1 MTKGQKTAL
10 FVAMVTSFM
19 APFMSAALNL
29 SVTDISTQFN
39 APVGISTWVVNAYTL
54 STAAFS
60 ACMGSLADLRGR
72 RKMILVGCI
81 AFAAT
86 SALCALSP
94 SIYLL
99 VAFRFLT
106 GISAAVVLAANVP
119 LMLLYFTPQVKGRM
133 LGISVSAVFVG
144 LALGPTLGGVL
155 NDTLGWRAIFVLGIV
170 LSMLAFA
177 FCLRLKDDS
186 KEASA
191 SFDHRGNTLYVIAIM
206 LLMLGLTELTT
217 QQWGPLVLCAGV
229 LVLVVFVLFE
239 WRCERP
245 MLHVRLFTKSRAYG
259 FSNLAT
265 MLNFAAVFAVSYTM
279 AIYLQN
285 VKGLD
290 AAVAGLILIAQ
301 PLAQVVLAP
310 VSGRLSDRFAPAA
323 IATVGVA
330 LCTCSLGM
338 LLTLTADTPLWF
350 IVTALVVLGI
360 GLGAFSAPNNN
371 AILSC
376 VDRSHYSEANATVST
391 MRGIGQTASL
401 AFASLMLSSSLGS
414 TIFSESDP
422 QVLTAAIAQ
431 IMFVCFVLSV
441 LTIAASLVRNKRA

>member
-1 MTKGQKTAL
+1 MTRGQKTAL

-119 LMLLYFTPQVKGRM
+119 LMLLYFAPQVKGRM

-229 LVLVVFVLFE
+229 LALVVFVLFE

-245 MLHVRLFTKSRAYG
+245 MLHVRLFAKSRAYG

-350 IVTALVVLGI
+350 IVAALVVLGI

-376 VDRSHYSEANATVST
+376 VDRSRYSEANATVST

>member
-29 SVTDISTQFN
+29 SITDISTEFN
-39 APVGISTWVVNAYTL
+39 APAGISTWVVNAYTL

-94 SIYLL
+94 CIYLL

-133 LGISVSAVFVG
+133 LGISVSATFVG

-155 NDTLGWRAIFVLGIV
+155 NDTLGWRAIFALGIV

-191 SFDHRGNTLYVIAIM
+191 SFDHRGNTLYVIAVM

-217 QQWGPLVLCAGV
+217 QQWGPLVLCAGA
-229 LVLVVFVLFE
+229 LALIVFVLFE

-245 MLHVRLFTKSRAYG
+245 MLHVRLFAKSRAYG

-290 AAVAGLILIAQ
+290 AAVAGLLLIAQ

-338 LLTLTADTPLWF
+338 LLTLSADTPLWF

-422 QVLTAAIAQ
+422 QVLSTAIAQ
-431 IMFVCFVLSV
+431 IMLVCFVLSV

>member
-338 LLTLTADTPLWF
+338 LLTLNTDTPLWF

>member
-119 LMLLYFTPQVKGRM
+119 LMLLYFAPQVKGRM

-144 LALGPTLGGVL
+144 LALGPTLGGAL

-191 SFDHRGNTLYVIAIM
+191 SFDHRGNTLYVIAVM

-217 QQWGPLVLCAGV
+217 QQWGPLVLCTGV

-245 MLHVRLFTKSRAYG
+245 MLHVRLFAQSRAYG

-323 IATVGVA
+323 IATAGVA

-338 LLTLTADTPLWF
+338 LLTLNTDTPLWF

>member
-39 APVGISTWVVNAYTL
+39 APVDISTWVVNAYTL

-119 LMLLYFTPQVKGRM
+119 LMLLYFAPQVKGRM

-245 MLHVRLFTKSRAYG
+245 MLHVRLFAKSRAYG

-338 LLTLTADTPLWF
+338 LLTLNADTPLWF

>member
-119 LMLLYFTPQVKGRM
+119 LMLLYFAPQVKGRM

-229 LVLVVFVLFE
+229 LALVVFVLFE

-245 MLHVRLFTKSRAYG
+245 MLHVRLFAQSRAYG

-338 LLTLTADTPLWF
+338 LLTLNTDTPLWF

>member
-39 APVGISTWVVNAYTL
+39 APVDISTWVVNAYTL

-186 KEASA
+186 REASA

-245 MLHVRLFTKSRAYG
+245 MLHVRLFTQSRAYG

-338 LLTLTADTPLWF
+338 LLTLNADTPLWF

>member
-39 APVGISTWVVNAYTL
+39 APVDISTWVVNAYTL

-119 LMLLYFTPQVKGRM
+119 LMLLYFAPQVKGRM

-245 MLHVRLFTKSRAYG
+245 MLHVRLFAKSRAYG

-301 PLAQVVLAP
+301 PLA
-310 VSGRLSDRFAPAA
+310 
-323 IATVGVA
+323 
-330 LCTCSLGM
+330 
-338 LLTLTADTPLWF
+338 
-350 IVTALVVLGI
+350 
-360 GLGAFSAPNNN
+360 
-371 AILSC
+371 
-376 VDRSHYSEANATVST
+376 
-391 MRGIGQTASL
+391 
-401 AFASLMLSSSLGS
+401 
-414 TIFSESDP
+414 
-422 QVLTAAIAQ
+422 
-431 IMFVCFVLSV
+431 
-441 LTIAASLVRNKRA
+441 

>member
-245 MLHVRLFTKSRAYG
+245 MLHVRLFAKSRAYG

-338 LLTLTADTPLWF
+338 LLTLNTDTPLWF

>member
-144 LALGPTLGGVL
+144 LALGPTFGGVL

-245 MLHVRLFTKSRAYG
+245 MLHVRLFAQSRAYG

-338 LLTLTADTPLWF
+338 LLTLNADTPLWF

>member
-106 GISAAVVLAANVP
+106 GVSAAVVLAANVP
-119 LMLLYFTPQVKGRM
+119 LMLLYFAPQVKGRM

-245 MLHVRLFTKSRAYG
+245 MLHVRLFAKSRAYG

-330 LCTCSLGM
+330 LCTCSLGI

>member
-39 APVGISTWVVNAYTL
+39 APVDISTWVVNAYTL

-119 LMLLYFTPQVKGRM
+119 LMLLYFAPQVKGRM

-245 MLHVRLFTKSRAYG
+245 MLHVRLFAKSRAYG

>member
-191 SFDHRGNTLYVIAIM
+191 SFDHRGNTLYVIAVM

-217 QQWGPLVLCAGV
+217 QQWGPLVLCTGV

-245 MLHVRLFTKSRAYG
+245 MLHVRLFAQSRAYG

>member
-106 GISAAVVLAANVP
+106 GVSAAVVLAANVP
-119 LMLLYFTPQVKGRM
+119 LMLLYFAPQVKGRM

-217 QQWGPLVLCAGV
+217 QQWGPLVLCAGA

-245 MLHVRLFTKSRAYG
+245 MLHVRLFAQSKAYG

>member
-94 SIYLL
+94 SIYLF

-119 LMLLYFTPQVKGRM
+119 LMLLYFAPQVKGRM

-338 LLTLTADTPLWF
+338 LLTLNADTPLWF

-431 IMFVCFVLSV
+431 IMFVCFALSV

>member
-119 LMLLYFTPQVKGRM
+119 LMLLYFAPQVKGRM

-191 SFDHRGNTLYVIAIM
+191 SFDHRGNTLYVIAVM

-217 QQWGPLVLCAGV
+217 QQWGPLVLCTGV

-245 MLHVRLFTKSRAYG
+245 MLHVRLFAQSRAYG

-279 AIYLQN
+279 AVYLQN

>member
-1 MTKGQKTAL
+1 MTKDQKTAL

-99 VAFRFLT
+99 VVFRFLT

-422 QVLTAAIAQ
+422 QVLTAAITQ

>member
-1 MTKGQKTAL
+1 MTKDQKTAL

-19 APFMSAALNL
+19 APFMSSALNL

-39 APVGISTWVVNAYTL
+39 APAGISTWVVNAYTL

-86 SALCALSP
+86 SALCALST

-106 GISAAVVLAANVP
+106 GVSAAVVLAANVP
-119 LMLLYFTPQVKGRM
+119 LMLLYFAPQVKGRM
-133 LGISVSAVFVG
+133 LGISVSSVFVG

-177 FCLRLKDDS
+177 FCLRLEDDS
-186 KEASA
+186 NEAPA

-217 QQWGPLVLCAGV
+217 QQWGPFVLCAGV
-229 LVLVVFVLFE
+229 LVLVVFVVFE

-245 MLHVRLFTKSRAYG
+245 MIHVRLFAKSRAYG

-290 AAVAGLILIAQ
+290 AAVAGLLLIAQ

-310 VSGRLSDRFAPAA
+310 VSGRLSDRFAPAV
-323 IATVGVA
+323 IATAGVA

-338 LLTLTADTPLWF
+338 LLTLSADTPLWF
-350 IVTALVVLGI
+350 IVTAFVVLGI
-360 GLGAFSAPNNN
+360 GLGTFSAPNNN

-401 AFASLMLSSSLGS
+401 AFASMMLSSSLGS

-422 QVLTAAIAQ
+422 QVLSAAIAH
-431 IMFVCFVLSV
+431 IMLACFVLSV

>member
-245 MLHVRLFTKSRAYG
+245 MLHVRLFAQSRAYG

-338 LLTLTADTPLWF
+338 LLTLNTDTPLWF

>member
-217 QQWGPLVLCAGV
+217 QQWGPLVLCAGM

-245 MLHVRLFTKSRAYG
+245 MLHVRLFAQSRAYG

-338 LLTLTADTPLWF
+338 LLTLNADTPLWF

>member
-119 LMLLYFTPQVKGRM
+119 LMLLYFAPQVKGRM

-245 MLHVRLFTKSRAYG
+245 MLHVRLFAQSRAYG

-338 LLTLTADTPLWF
+338 LLTLTADTSLWF

>member
-39 APVGISTWVVNAYTL
+39 APVDISTWVVNAYTL

-86 SALCALSP
+86 SALCALPP

-217 QQWGPLVLCAGV
+217 QQWGPLVLCVGV

-245 MLHVRLFTKSRAYG
+245 MLHVRLFAQSRAYG

-338 LLTLTADTPLWF
+338 LLTLNTGTPLWF

>member
-39 APVGISTWVVNAYTL
+39 APVDISTWVVNAYTL

-245 MLHVRLFTKSRAYG
+245 MLHVRLFAQSRAYG

>member
-119 LMLLYFTPQVKGRM
+119 LMLLYFAPQVKGRM

-186 KEASA
+186 KETSA

-245 MLHVRLFTKSRAYG
+245 MLHVRLFAKSRAYG

-290 AAVAGLILIAQ
+290 AAVAGLVLIAQ

-350 IVTALVVLGI
+350 IVAALVVLGI

-371 AILSC
+371 AVLSC

-422 QVLTAAIAQ
+422 QMLTAAIAQ

>member
-94 SIYLL
+94 SICLL

-323 IATVGVA
+323 IATAGVA

-338 LLTLTADTPLWF
+338 LLTLNADTPLWF

>member
-1 MTKGQKTAL
+1 MTKDQKTAL

-19 APFMSAALNL
+19 APFMSSALNL

-39 APVGISTWVVNAYTL
+39 APAGISTWVVNAYTL

-86 SALCALSP
+86 SALCALSTN
-94 SIYLL
+94 IYLL

-119 LMLLYFTPQVKGRM
+119 LMLLYFAPQVKGRM
-133 LGISVSAVFVG
+133 LGISVSSVFVG

-177 FCLRLKDDS
+177 FCLRLEDDS
-186 KEASA
+186 NKAPA

-217 QQWGPLVLCAGV
+217 QQWGPFVLCAGV
-229 LVLVVFVLFE
+229 LVLVVFVVFE

-245 MLHVRLFTKSRAYG
+245 MIHVRLFAKSRAYG

-290 AAVAGLILIAQ
+290 AAVAGLLLIAQ

-323 IATVGVA
+323 IATAGVA

-338 LLTLTADTPLWF
+338 LLTLSADTPLWF

-360 GLGAFSAPNNN
+360 GLGTFSAPNNN

-401 AFASLMLSSSLGS
+401 AFASMMLSSSLGS

-422 QVLTAAIAQ
+422 QVLSAAIAQ
-431 IMFVCFVLSV
+431 IMLVCFVLSV

>member
-1 MTKGQKTAL
+1 MTKGQKTTL

-106 GISAAVVLAANVP
+106 GVSAAVVLAANVP
-119 LMLLYFTPQVKGRM
+119 LMLLYFAPQVKGRM

-245 MLHVRLFTKSRAYG
+245 MLHVRLFAQSRAYG

>member
-106 GISAAVVLAANVP
+106 GVSAAVVLAANVP
-119 LMLLYFTPQVKGRM
+119 LMLLYFAPQVKGRM

-217 QQWGPLVLCAGV
+217 QQWGPLVLCAGA

-245 MLHVRLFTKSRAYG
+245 MLHVRLFAQSRAYG

-338 LLTLTADTPLWF
+338 LLTLNTDTPLWF

>member
-106 GISAAVVLAANVP
+106 GVSAAVVLAANVP
-119 LMLLYFTPQVKGRM
+119 LMLLYFAPQVKGRM

-229 LVLVVFVLFE
+229 LALVVFVLFE

-245 MLHVRLFTKSRAYG
+245 MLHVRLFAQSRAYG

-338 LLTLTADTPLWF
+338 LLTLNADTPLWF

>member
-39 APVGISTWVVNAYTL
+39 APVDISTWVVNAYTL

-338 LLTLTADTPLWF
+338 LLTLNADTPLWF

>member
-81 AFAAT
+81 AFAVT

-106 GISAAVVLAANVP
+106 GVSAAVVLAANVP
-119 LMLLYFTPQVKGRM
+119 LMLLYFAPQVKGRM

-245 MLHVRLFTKSRAYG
+245 MLHVKLFAKSRAYG

-338 LLTLTADTPLWF
+338 LLTLNTDTPLWF

>member
-1 MTKGQKTAL
+1 MTKDQKTAL

-19 APFMSAALNL
+19 APFMSSALNL
-29 SVTDISTQFN
+29 SITDISTEFN
-39 APVGISTWVVNAYTL
+39 APAGISTWVVNAYTL

-72 RKMILVGCI
+72 RQMILVGCV

-86 SALCALSP
+86 SALCALSTN
-94 SIYLL
+94 IYLL

-106 GISAAVVLAANVP
+106 GISAAVVLAANIP
-119 LMLLYFTPQVKGRM
+119 LMLLYFAPQVKGRM
-133 LGISVSAVFVG
+133 LGISVSSVFVG
-144 LALGPTLGGVL
+144 LALGPTLGGVF
-155 NDTLGWRAIFVLGIV
+155 NDTLGWRTIFALGIA
-170 LSMLAFA
+170 LSVLAFV
-177 FCLRLKDDS
+177 FCLRLQDDS
-186 KEASA
+186 KDAPA
-191 SFDHRGNTLYVIAIM
+191 SFDHRGNTLYVIAIV
-206 LLMLGLTELTT
+206 LLMLGLTELAT
-217 QQWGPLVLCAGV
+217 QQWGPFVLAAG
-229 LVLVVFVLFE
+229 VFVLTVFVLLE
-239 WRCERP
+239 WRCEHP
-245 MLHVRLFTKSRAYG
+245 MIHVRLFAESRAYG

-265 MLNFAAVFAVSYTM
+265 MLNFAAVFAVAYTM

-290 AAVAGLILIAQ
+290 AAMAGLLLVVQ

-310 VSGRLSDRFAPAA
+310 VSGRLSDRFAPTA
-323 IATVGVA
+323 IATTGVA

-338 LLTLTADTPLWF
+338 LLTLSADTPLWF

-401 AFASLMLSSSLGS
+401 AFASTMLSSSLGS

-422 QVLTAAIAQ
+422 QVLSTAIAQ

>member
-1 MTKGQKTAL
+1 MTKDQKTAL

-19 APFMSAALNL
+19 APFMSSALNL

-39 APVGISTWVVNAYTL
+39 APAGISTWVVNAYTL

-86 SALCALSP
+86 SALCALST

-106 GISAAVVLAANVP
+106 GVSAAVVLAANVP
-119 LMLLYFTPQVKGRM
+119 LMLLYFAPQVKGRM
-133 LGISVSAVFVG
+133 LGISVSSVFVG

-177 FCLRLKDDS
+177 FCLRLEDDS
-186 KEASA
+186 NEAPA

-217 QQWGPLVLCAGV
+217 QQWGPFVLCAGV
-229 LVLVVFVLFE
+229 LVLVVFVVFE

-245 MLHVRLFTKSRAYG
+245 MIHVRLFAKSRAYG

-290 AAVAGLILIAQ
+290 AAVAGLLLIAQ

-323 IATVGVA
+323 IATAGVA

-338 LLTLTADTPLWF
+338 LLTLSADTPLWF

-360 GLGAFSAPNNN
+360 GLGTFSAPNNN

-401 AFASLMLSSSLGS
+401 AFASMMLSSSLGS

-422 QVLTAAIAQ
+422 QVLSAAIAH
-431 IMFVCFVLSV
+431 IMLVCFVLSV

>member
-119 LMLLYFTPQVKGRM
+119 LMLLYFAPQVKGRM

-245 MLHVRLFTKSRAYG
+245 MLHVRLFAKSRAYG

-414 TIFSESDP
+414 TIFSKSDP

>member
-1 MTKGQKTAL
+1 
-10 FVAMVTSFM
+10 
-19 APFMSAALNL
+19 
-29 SVTDISTQFN
+29 
-39 APVGISTWVVNAYTL
+39 
-54 STAAFS
+54 
-60 ACMGSLADLRGR
+60 
-72 RKMILVGCI
+72 
-81 AFAAT
+81 
-86 SALCALSP
+86 
-94 SIYLL
+94 
-99 VAFRFLT
+99 
-106 GISAAVVLAANVP
+106 
-119 LMLLYFTPQVKGRM
+119 MLLYFAPQVKGRM
-133 LGISVSAVFVG
+133 LGISVSSVFVG

-170 LSMLAFA
+170 LSILAFA
-177 FCLRLKDDS
+177 FCLRLEDDS
-186 KEASA
+186 NEAPA

-217 QQWGPLVLCAGV
+217 QQWGPFVLCAGV
-229 LVLVVFVLFE
+229 LVLVVFVVFE

-245 MLHVRLFTKSRAYG
+245 MIHVRLFAKSRAYG

-290 AAVAGLILIAQ
+290 AAVAGLLLIAQ

-310 VSGRLSDRFAPAA
+310 VSGRLSDRFAPAV
-323 IATVGVA
+323 IATAGVA

-338 LLTLTADTPLWF
+338 LLTLSADTPLWF

-360 GLGAFSAPNNN
+360 GLGTFSAPNNN
-371 AILSC
+371 AILSW

-401 AFASLMLSSSLGS
+401 AFASMMLSSSLGS

-422 QVLTAAIAQ
+422 QVLSAAIAQ
-431 IMFVCFVLSV
+431 IMLVCFVLSV

>member
-245 MLHVRLFTKSRAYG
+245 MLHVRLFAQSRAYG

-338 LLTLTADTPLWF
+338 LLTLNTDTPLWF

-441 LTIAASLVRNKRA
+441 LTIAASLVRNKRS

>member
-1 MTKGQKTAL
+1 MTKDQKTAL

-19 APFMSAALNL
+19 APFMSSALNL
-29 SVTDISTQFN
+29 SITDISTEFN
-39 APVGISTWVVNAYTL
+39 APAGISTWVVNAYTL

-72 RKMILVGCI
+72 RQMILVGCV

-86 SALCALSP
+86 SALCALSTN
-94 SIYLL
+94 IYLL

-119 LMLLYFTPQVKGRM
+119 LMLLYFAPQVKGRM
-133 LGISVSAVFVG
+133 LGISVSSVFVG
-144 LALGPTLGGVL
+144 IALGPTLGGVL
-155 NDTLGWRAIFVLGIV
+155 NDTLGWRAIFALGIV
-170 LSMLAFA
+170 LSVLAFV

-186 KEASA
+186 QDAPV
-191 SFDHRGNTLYVIAIM
+191 SFDHRGNTLFVIAIV
-206 LLMLGLTELTT
+206 LLMLGLTELAT
-217 QQWGPLVLCAGV
+217 QQWGPFVLVAGV
-229 LVLVVFVLFE
+229 LVLIVFVLFE
-239 WRCERP
+239 WRCEHP
-245 MLHVRLFTKSRAYG
+245 MIHVRLFAESRAYG

-265 MLNFAAVFAVSYTM
+265 MLNFAAVFAVAYTM

-290 AAVAGLILIAQ
+290 AAVAGLLLVVQ

-323 IATVGVA
+323 IATTGVE

-338 LLTLTADTPLWF
+338 LLTLSADTPLWF
-350 IVTALVVLGI
+350 IVIALIVLGI

-391 MRGIGQTASL
+391 MRGIGQTTSL
-401 AFASLMLSSSLGS
+401 ALASTMLSSSLGS

-422 QVLTAAIAQ
+422 QVLSAAIAQ
-431 IMFVCFVLSV
+431 VMLACFVLSI
-441 LTIAASLVRNKRA
+441 LTIAASLVRNKRG

>member
-72 RKMILVGCI
+72 RRMILVGCI

-186 KEASA
+186 REASA

-245 MLHVRLFTKSRAYG
+245 MLHVRLFTQSRAYG

-338 LLTLTADTPLWF
+338 LLTLNADTPLWF

>member
-245 MLHVRLFTKSRAYG
+245 MLHVRLFAQSRAYG

-338 LLTLTADTPLWF
+338 LLTLNADTPLWF